1 MLIYFVG
8 VFLMKMRKRE
18 MGVNDLEV
26 GMVAARDIMCEGKIL
41 IAEGIPIT
49 ALAIERLK
57 QIYFY
62 NKIQIYS
69 ELDKGELKV
78 EAMEILEQ
86 SFNELTSDLHMIFRG
101 MENLQVSGLDELR
114 NFAMKVKSELDP
126 TSNVVK
132 NIVLKGS
139 GGDTIY
145 RHCVNVSALSLI
157 LGRWLNLDDVQLNLL
172 VYSAILHD
180 FGKLKINQDVLSKQ
194 GQLTKNE
201 IKEIKSHP
209 VLGYNYISKIPFL
222 DKSVSNGILL
232 HHEREDG
239 SGYPFGLKSDKIPQF
254 AKIIAIADVFDAI
267 NSKRVYREKKGPFEA
282 LQIIQKDEL
291 GKLDFQY
298 CKVFINHVVNF
309 YMGENVILSDGRV
322 CKIIQVDPNDLQAP
336 LLLDGSDFVDLKGR
350 KDLYIREMII

>member
-1 MLIYFVG
+1 
-8 VFLMKMRKRE
+8 MKINKSE
-18 MGVNDLEV
+18 MDVNDLEV
-26 GMVAARDIMCEGKIL
+26 GMVAAKDIMCEGKIL

-49 ALAIERLK
+49 ERAIERLK

-62 NKIQIYS
+62 NKIQIYTDPD
-69 ELDKGELKV
+69 ENEIKNDE
-78 EAMEILEQ
+78 MESLEQ
-86 SFNELTSDLHMIFRG
+86 SFNELTGDLHMIFRG
-101 MENLQVSGLDELR
+101 MENLQISGIDELR
-114 NFAMKVKSELDP
+114 NFALRVKSELDP

-139 GGDTIY
+139 GEDTIY
-145 RHCVNVSALSLI
+145 RHGVNVSALSLI

-180 FGKLKINQDVLSKQ
+180 FGKLKINQNILSKQ
-194 GQLTKNE
+194 GQLNKNDL
-201 IKEIKSHP
+201 KAIKSHP
-209 VLGYNYISKIPFL
+209 VLGYNYISRIPFL

-267 NSKRVYREKKGPFEA
+267 NSKRAYREKKGPFEA

-291 GKLDFQY
+291 GKLDFEY

-309 YMGENVILSDGRV
+309 YMGESVILNDGRV
-322 CKIIQVDPNDLQAP
+322 CKIIQVDPNDLQTP
-336 LLLDGSDFVDLKGR
+336 LLLDGSEFVDLKNR
-350 KDLYIREMII
+350 KDLYVKEMII

>member
-1 MLIYFVG
+1 
-8 VFLMKMRKRE
+8 MKINKSE
-18 MGVNDLEV
+18 MDVNDLEV
-26 GMVAARDIMCEGKIL
+26 GMVAANDIMCEGKIL

-49 ALAIERLK
+49 ERAIERLK

-62 NKIQIYS
+62 NKIQIYTDPD
-69 ELDKGELKV
+69 ENEIKNDE
-78 EAMEILEQ
+78 MESLEQ
-86 SFNELTSDLHMIFRG
+86 SFNELTGDLHMIFRG
-101 MENLQVSGLDELR
+101 MENLQISGIDELR
-114 NFAMKVKSELDP
+114 NFALRVKSELDP

-139 GGDTIY
+139 GEDTIY
-145 RHCVNVSALSLI
+145 RHGVNVSALSLI

-180 FGKLKINQDVLSKQ
+180 FGKLKINQNILSKQ
-194 GQLTKNE
+194 GQLNKNDL
-201 IKEIKSHP
+201 KAIKSHP

-267 NSKRVYREKKGPFEA
+267 NSKRAYREKKGPFEA

-291 GKLDFQY
+291 GKLDFEY

-309 YMGENVILSDGRV
+309 YMGESVILNDGRV
-322 CKIIQVDPNDLQAP
+322 CKIIQVDPNDLQTP
-336 LLLDGSDFVDLKGR
+336 LLLDGSEFVDLKNR
-350 KDLYIREMII
+350 KDLYVKEMII